1 MSVVLSNIGQLD
13 FYQKMFIK
21 VERDI
26 VDVILHQQRGK
37 ERERAIDIMV
47 QLMTASRTNSHK
59 VYLKCQLTDEDR
71 KTLEAALDE
80 NSMTEFKKLQKE
92 RIDVDGL
99 IAKLDIYAVISK
111 SKHCSRVGKELQ
123 INPFEE
129 DTFLLGVPTFLC
141 TENQRDGKF
150 YQIVCNYYLSQERI
164 LNMASRYKTWKGGGS
179 DFGNALKND
188 SILSDNFIFAIADSD
203 KCYPNDKIGKTA
215 KSIKFL
221 GHNRYNADYYI
232 LLNVSEIENLIPIK
246 LVKKYNSDIA
256 ACLRDSDLSYFD
268 FKEGLKYQILY
279 EKDSRDYWKS
289 NFSRI
294 TIDWDEIID
303 FAKDKSYSDYCDK
316 VHGKTSLVPGCGK
329 NLLDS
334 LLNDNEWKNI
344 READFTQSQLSEW
357 KEIGKKVFS
366 WTCCSKKKV

>member
-1 MSVVLSNIGQLD
+1 
-13 FYQKMFIK
+13 MFIK
-21 VERDI
+21 VERDV
-26 VDVILHQQRGK
+26 VDVILHQHRDRK
-37 ERERAIDIMV
+37 RERAIDAIV
-47 QLMTASRTNSHK
+47 QLMTASRSNHHK
-59 VYLKCQLTDEDR
+59 VYLKCQLEKEDENV
-71 KTLEAALDE
+71 LQAALDE
-80 NSMTEFKKLQKE
+80 NSWREFCRLQKE
-92 RIDVDGL
+92 RIDVEGL
-99 IAKLDIYAVISK
+99 ISILDVYAVITT
-111 SKHCSRVGKELQ
+111 SKHCSRIGKELQ
-123 INPFEE
+123 INPFEAS
-129 DTFLLGVPTFLC
+129 DFLLNAPTYLC
-141 TENQRDGKF
+141 TENHRDGIF

-164 LNMASRYKTWKGGGS
+164 LNMASMYKTWKGGGS

-203 KCYPNDKIGKTA
+203 KYYPNAKVGKTA
-215 KSIKFL
+215 KSIMFL

-246 LVKKYNSDIA
+246 LVKKYNSHIA
-256 ACLRDSDLSYFD
+256 NLEDLDLSYFD

-294 TIDWDEIID
+294 TFDWDGILAL
-303 FAKDKSYSDYCDK
+303 AKDKSFSDYCNL
-316 VHGKTSLVPGCGK
+316 VHDKTSIVSGCGK
-329 NLLDS
+329 KLLESLLDD
-334 LLNDNEWKNI
+334 NDWKNI

>member
-26 VDVILHQQRGK
+26 IDVILRQQRDK
-37 ERERAIDIMV
+37 KRERAIDVLV
-47 QLMTASRTNSHK
+47 QLMTASRSNHHK
-59 VYLKCQLTDEDR
+59 VYLKCLLEKEDE
-71 KTLEAALDE
+71 KILQAALDE
-80 NSMTEFKKLQKE
+80 NSWREFCRLQRD
-92 RIDVDGL
+92 RIDVEGL
-99 IAKLDIYAVISK
+99 VAMLDVYAVITC

-123 INPFEE
+123 INPLE
-129 DTFLLGVPTFLC
+129 DSGFFLDAPTYLC

-164 LNMASRYKTWKGGGS
+164 LNMDSRHKTWKGGGS

-188 SILSDNFIFAIADSD
+188 SILSENFIFAIADSD
-203 KCYPNDKIGKTA
+203 KCYPNSKVGKTA
-215 KSIKFL
+215 KSIMFL

-232 LLNVSEIENLIPIK
+232 LLNVSEIENLIPLK
-246 LVKKYNSDIA
+246 LVKKYSSHIIN
-256 ACLRDSDLSYFD
+256 LRDSDLSYFD

-279 EKDSRDYWKS
+279 EKESRDYWKG

-294 TIDWDEIID
+294 TIDWNEILGLT
-303 FAKDKSYSDYCDK
+303 KDKSYSDYCNV

-329 NLLDS
+329 NLLDT
-334 LLNDNEWKNI
+334 LLDDNDWKNI